1 MDCVY
6 QLENCNANTE
16 VLRKTGL
23 LTLLTV
29 SVLGGHFLLQ
39 FVLPVEKETLH
50 LVKDFL
56 TNLFLFVLVP
66 MAIIFRNKNML
77 KFVGQTV
84 SDTEMYKLWNSLGDW
99 MKKSSALC
107 TKRNQV
113 DVTPEK
119 VQCHE
124 AC

>member
-1 MDCVY
+1 MDRVN

-84 SDTEMYKLWNSLGDW
+84 SDTEMYKHWNDLGNW
-99 MKKSSALC
+99 MKKCSALC

-119 VQCHE
+119 VQCNE